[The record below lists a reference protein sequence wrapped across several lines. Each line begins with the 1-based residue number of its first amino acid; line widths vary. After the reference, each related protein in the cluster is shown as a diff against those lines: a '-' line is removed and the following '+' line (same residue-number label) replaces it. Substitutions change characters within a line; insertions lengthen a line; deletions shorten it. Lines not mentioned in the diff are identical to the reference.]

1 MYFLFNL
8 VDRNCRSLKD
18 RMSKHFDQWKHDA
31 LSNDKEDLSRKHSID
46 DYIVELINRINNHS
60 DYYTSSSC
68 SGRTIV
74 FTSTPVVTSSTK
86 SDCQWLYVTHEQA
99 DLTAILTCLEQR
111 PKEIDM
117 ISVKFEAF
125 ILHVICRTLD
135 CAKVLLNSA
144 LECGYRNSGLVI
156 SNQGKITLAIRST
169 HALEVP
175 VVIGGRLCVDQDYIT
190 QIVSIA
196 NEKMTANMAKID
208 KFSQSVANKL
218 ATV

>member
-1 MYFLFNL
+1 
-8 VDRNCRSLKD
+8 
-18 RMSKHFDQWKHDA
+18 MSKHFDQWKHDA
-31 LSNDKEDLSRKHSID
+31 LANDKEDLSRKHSID
-46 DYIVELINRINNHS
+46 DYIINLINRINNHI

-74 FTSTPVVTSSTK
+74 FTSSAIVTSSTK

-99 DLTAILTCLEQR
+99 DLNTILNCLEQR
-111 PKEIDM
+111 SKDIDM
-117 ISVKFEAF
+117 ISIKFEAF
-125 ILHVICRTLD
+125 ILHIICRTLES
-135 CAKVLLNSA
+135 AKILLNIA

-175 VVIGGRLCVDQDYIT
+175 LVIGGCLCVDQDYIT
-190 QIVSIA
+190 KIVSIA

-208 KFSQSVANKL
+208 KFSLCVENKL
-218 ATV
+218 KTT

>member
-1 MYFLFNL
+1 
-8 VDRNCRSLKD
+8 
-18 RMSKHFDQWKHDA
+18 MSKHFDQWKQNA

-46 DYIVELINRINNHS
+46 DYIVNLINQINNHN

-74 FTSTPVVTSSTK
+74 FTSSPIVTSSTK

-99 DLTAILTCLEQR
+99 DLNAILNCLEQR
-111 PKEIDM
+111 PKDIDM
-117 ISVKFEAF
+117 ISIKFEAF
-125 ILHVICRTLD
+125 ILHVICRTLES
-135 CAKVLLNSA
+135 AKILLNIA

-175 VVIGGRLCVDQDYIT
+175 LVIGGHLCVDENYIS

-208 KFSQSVANKL
+208 KFSSCVENKL
-218 ATV
+218 KIT

>member
-1 MYFLFNL
+1 
-8 VDRNCRSLKD
+8 
-18 RMSKHFDQWKHDA
+18 MSKHFDQWKQDA

-46 DYIVELINRINNHS
+46 DYIINLINRINNHN

-74 FTSTPVVTSSTK
+74 FTSTPTVTSSTK

-99 DLTAILTCLEQR
+99 DLNAILNCLEQR
-111 PKEIDM
+111 SKDIDM
-117 ISVKFEAF
+117 ISMKFEAF
-125 ILHVICRTLD
+125 ILHIICRTLE
-135 CAKVLLNSA
+135 CAKVLLNIA

-175 VVIGGRLCVDQDYIT
+175 LVIGGRLYVNQDYIT

-196 NEKMTANMAKID
+196 NEKMTANKAKID
-208 KFSQSVANKL
+208 KFSLCVENKL
-218 ATV
+218 KVE

>member
-1 MYFLFNL
+1 MESIVDFNL
-8 VDRNCRSLKD
+8 FDKTT
-18 RMSKHFDQWKHDA
+18 MSKHFDQWKKDA

-46 DYIVELINRINNHS
+46 DYIVYLINRINSHN

-74 FTSTPVVTSSTK
+74 FSSSPTVTSSTK
-86 SDCQWLYVTHEQA
+86 SDCQWLYVTHERA
-99 DLTAILTCLEQR
+99 DSNAIWNCLEQR
-111 PKEIDM
+111 SKDVDM
-117 ISVKFEAF
+117 ISIKFEPF
-125 ILHVICRTLD
+125 ILHVICRTLES
-135 CAKVLLNSA
+135 AKVLLNIA

-175 VVIGGRLCVDQDYIT
+175 LVIGGQLCVDQNYIM
-190 QIVSIA
+190 QIASIA

-208 KFSQSVANKL
+208 RFSFCIRNKL
-218 ATV
+218 EIT

>member
-1 MYFLFNL
+1 
-8 VDRNCRSLKD
+8 
-18 RMSKHFDQWKHDA
+18 MSKHFDQWKHDA
-31 LSNDKEDLSRKHSID
+31 LANDKEDLSRKHSID
-46 DYIVELINRINNHS
+46 DYIVTLINQINNHN

-74 FTSTPVVTSSTK
+74 FTSTAIVTSSTK

-99 DLTAILTCLEQR
+99 DLNAILNCLEQR
-111 PKEIDM
+111 SKDIDM
-117 ISVKFEAF
+117 ISIKFEAF
-125 ILHVICRTLD
+125 ILHVICRTLE
-135 CAKVLLNSA
+135 CAKVLLNIA

-175 VVIGGRLCVDQDYIT
+175 LVIGRRLCVDQDYIT

-208 KFSQSVANKL
+208 KFSLCVDNKFK
-218 ATV
+218 TT